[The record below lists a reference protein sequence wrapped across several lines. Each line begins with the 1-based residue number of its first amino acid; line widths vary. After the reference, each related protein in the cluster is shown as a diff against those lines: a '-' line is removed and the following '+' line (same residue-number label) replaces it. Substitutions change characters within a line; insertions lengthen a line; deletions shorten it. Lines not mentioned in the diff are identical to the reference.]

1 MSNILMMYLPSFLI
15 NMNGLKCLFCAFI
28 PYPKHL
34 YSAGATDGSG
44 YSLVFPFFLF
54 TMTKEYLS
62 FLEVVCPWH
71 AMLYKTIDVPLV
83 HLYCCDALCE
93 VRTIQISIF
102 MRIKFCGVWCNHR
115 NCICVKHHVNL
126 IFVKMKAICHI
137 QFSCVTISIQES
149 FSFMCEYIIK
159 ITKVSH
165 PQKR

>member
-1 MSNILMMYLPSFLI
+1 MLILCIYSIPQAFVFSRSNRRKWIFLSLPI
-15 NMNGLKCLFCAFI
+15 
-28 PYPKHL
+28 
-34 YSAGATDGSG
+34 
-44 YSLVFPFFLF
+44 FPIYNN
-54 TMTKEYLS
+54 KGIS
-62 FLEVVCPWH
+62 VFLEVVSPWH
-71 AMLYKTIDVPLV
+71 TMLYKTIDVPFI
-83 HLYCCDALCE
+83 HFYSCDALCE

-159 ITKVSH
+159 IIIACSAIFLNTL
-165 PQKR
+165 